1 MTAQARVSWYTFYSL
16 NFRLTLARLESGPMF
31 CLLLMPITIESFRVV
46 VKELQFLLVSA
57 AISLATYL
65 LNATMARCQKEF
77 VKDERRAREAGW
89 DDVRFVAMFMLYL
102 ASSLCLSALALSTF
116 AYALGLGYCSWLL
129 MPAAAALVAL
139 GSRRATFKKPQG
151 VRSVGALWSGTLVV
165 VHGAYEVMFP
175 DRGRDRATQ
184 RRDFLVS
191 TGASVVVYVLALQEW
206 MPHPHRDATFIENAS
221 LLMAAG
227 VTSKLLAFLLLHTFS
242 ELLSSPPP

>member
-89 DDVRFVAMFMLYL
+89 DDVRFVACRALPGVGGACYGPSDDGVLCISAAQL
-102 ASSLCLSALALSTF
+102 AQGGAKTAPCDFRLS
-116 AYALGLGYCSWLL
+116 
-129 MPAAAALVAL
+129 
-139 GSRRATFKKPQG
+139 
-151 VRSVGALWSGTLVV
+151 
-165 VHGAYEVMFP
+165 
-175 DRGRDRATQ
+175 
-184 RRDFLVS
+184 
-191 TGASVVVYVLALQEW
+191 
-206 MPHPHRDATFIENAS
+206 
-221 LLMAAG
+221 
-227 VTSKLLAFLLLHTFS
+227 
-242 ELLSSPPP
+242 